1 MAKSSV
7 NSKNSAEAA
16 IEHLAS
22 ISSMP
27 FFLPKK
33 SFSTTG
39 NGAAQARAFAG
50 LQQNADNQRNGAQH
64 LQNSQHQSQNFSP
77 PLPRSYLYKIQNVL
91 KYLVF

>member
-33 SFSTTG
+33 VSAPPAMEPLRPALLLDCSKTLIISAMAHSICRIVNTKVKIFHLRFP
-39 NGAAQARAFAG
+39 AAIFIK
-50 LQQNADNQRNGAQH
+50 
-64 LQNSQHQSQNFSP
+64 FKT
-77 PLPRSYLYKIQNVL
+77 Y
-91 KYLVF
+91 